1 MNESNEKKIEGEKL
15 TIEDVFQRR
24 LEILSN
30 PTAFTQKI
38 AHFCAVGLG
47 ACVYSKDVSIAELVH
62 CWEFDEFKFSCP
74 ECGETAYI
82 YQFAGHTNGGG
93 YWALHAYCPKCQK
106 HLHYGRSS
114 LGKTHWSAL
123 KNITT
128 TASQQIQQKRKL

>member
-38 AHFCAVGLG
+38 AHFCAGGLG

-62 CWEFDEFKFSCP
+62 YWEFDEFKFSCP
-74 ECGETAYI
+74 EWERPPTYTSLPATQTEVVIGHYMHTVPNARNICIIVE
-82 YQFAGHTNGGG
+82 FA
-93 YWALHAYCPKCQK
+93 L
-106 HLHYGRSS
+106 
-114 LGKTHWSAL
+114 
-123 KNITT
+123 
-128 TASQQIQQKRKL
+128 